1 MIKFLDVKKINE
13 RFDKA
18 FQERFKQFLNSGH
31 YILGN
36 ELNAFELDYAK
47 YCGTD
52 YCIGVS
58 NGLDALILIFRAYIK
73 LGVLKLGDEVLVP
86 ANTYIASILSVVHAG
101 LRPVFVEPDE
111 KTFNISAKELD
122 KHVSNKTKAIL
133 VVHLYG
139 QLADMDEINLLAKKQ
154 NLLVVEDAAQAHG
167 AIDSNGKKAGSLA
180 HAGAFSFYPSKNLGA
195 LGDAGAVT
203 TNDEQL
209 AETIKE
215 LRNCGSTEKY
225 VHTSLGFNNRLDD
238 IQAAMLS
245 IKLPSLDNDN
255 SRRREIAKTYLSEIK
270 NSKIQ
275 LPFYDLSRNHVF
287 HVFVVRVEDRKAFV
301 SFLQKNNV
309 QHLIHYPKP
318 PHRQLALAEYSDLQ
332 LPVTE
337 AIHEQV
343 VSIPMSPVMTDA
355 EVSQIVNLLN
365 SY

>member
-1 MIKFLDVKKINE
+1 MIKFLDLKKINE

-18 FQERFKQFLNSGH
+18 FQERFKQFLNSGQ

-36 ELNAFELDYAK
+36 ELNTFENDYAK

-52 YCIGVS
+52 YCLGVS

-73 LGVLKLGDEVLVP
+73 LGILKIGDEVLVP
-86 ANTYIASILSVVHAG
+86 ANTYIASILAVVHAG
-101 LRPVFVEPDE
+101 LKPVFVEPDE
-111 KTFNISAKELD
+111 KTFNISAKELN
-122 KHVSNKTKAIL
+122 KHISKNTKAIL

-139 QLADMDEINLLAKKQ
+139 QLAEMDEINLLAKKQ
-154 NLLVVEDAAQAHG
+154 NLLVIEDAAQAHG
-167 AIDSNGKKAGSLA
+167 AINSKGNRAGNLA
-180 HAGAFSFYPSKNLGA
+180 DAGAFSFYPSKNLGA

-203 TNDEQL
+203 TNDVQL

-215 LRNCGSTEKY
+215 LRNYGSTEKY

-245 IKLPSLDNDN
+245 VKLPSLDSDN
-255 SRRREIAKTYLSEIK
+255 SRRREVAKKYLSEIK

-275 LPFYDLSRNHVF
+275 LPFYDLSKNHVF
-287 HVFVVRVEDRKAFV
+287 HVFVVRVEDRDAFV
-301 SFLQKNNV
+301 SFLEKNDV
-309 QHLIHYPKP
+309 HYLIHYPKP
-318 PHRQLALAEYSDLQ
+318 AHRQLALAEYSNLK
-332 LPVTE
+332 LPVTD